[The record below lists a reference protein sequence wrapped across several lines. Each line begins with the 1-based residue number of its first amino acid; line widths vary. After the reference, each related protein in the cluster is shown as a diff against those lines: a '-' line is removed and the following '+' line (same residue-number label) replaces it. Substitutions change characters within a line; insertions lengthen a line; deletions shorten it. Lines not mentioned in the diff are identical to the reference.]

1 MSDTLTALDATF
13 LELEQQDEGALMSIG
28 GVSVFDPMPGGGTPP
43 IEEVCANLGAR
54 LDQLP
59 RYSQRL
65 SSVRTGGLGWP
76 RWTDDDRFCIRD
88 HISHVALPAPGG
100 HAELC
105 EWAAD
110 FYSHRLDRT
119 RPLWEM
125 ALIDGLA
132 EGRWALA
139 HKTHHCLVDGVG
151 SVDVAYLLLDTE
163 PNAPE
168 RPPAPPPL
176 PGNTSVLQPFVPSP
190 PQPIA
195 NVAQAGARV
204 ARAGVHAALHPREA
218 LERSAALAELIV
230 RDELIGA
237 PHTSLNV
244 TIGSTRRFAV
254 VNRPLDEFKAIRRAL
269 GGSINDVVLAVC
281 TTGLRHLLLGR
292 GEQLQRRGLR
302 AMVPM
307 NVRQSSETLMLGN
320 RISSLFVDLP
330 VATEDASERHR
341 QIVATTERLKSSS
354 AAAGAEAM
362 IDLAALAP
370 PVVHAALA
378 RSLYATRLF
387 NVTITNVPGP
397 QIPLYAFGAQLREVH
412 PVVPLAAAHSIGIAI
427 FSYNGS
433 LSFGLIAD
441 RESTPD
447 IDVLADGIEDGIDEL
462 LALVRNAKFSSSRA

>member
-1 MSDTLTALDATF
+1 M
-13 LELEQQDEGALMSIG
+13 
-28 GVSVFDPMPGGGTPP
+28 
-43 IEEVCANLGAR
+43 
-54 LDQLP
+54 
-59 RYSQRL
+59 
-65 SSVRTGGLGWP
+65 
-76 RWTDDDRFCIRD
+76 
-88 HISHVALPAPGG
+88 
-100 HAELC
+100 
-105 EWAAD
+105 
-110 FYSHRLDRT
+110 
-119 RPLWEM
+119 
-125 ALIDGLA
+125 
-132 EGRWALA
+132 A
-139 HKTHHCLVDGVG
+139 HKAHHCLVDGVG

-163 PNAPE
+163 PNPPE
-168 RPPAPPPL
+168 RPQTPVPPSTDSL
-176 PGNTSVLQPFVPSP
+176 VLRPFLPSP
-190 PQPIA
+190 PQPITNA
-195 NVAQAGARV
+195 AQAGARV
-204 ARAGVHAALHPREA
+204 ARAGVHVALHPREA

-462 LALVRNAKFSSSRA
+462 LALVRNAKFFSSRA